1 MTRRDIL
8 TAIPTSFHGDG
19 SLDLD
24 GSRSI
29 FRYVADSGNEG
40 AFVLGTT
47 GEFAALAESE
57 FTSLVEAAI
66 EELAPRMRVVV
77 HVGSPSAYQSVRL
90 VRAARE
96 RGAREFA
103 ALTPYY
109 MPVSDEA
116 IFAYFAAIS
125 DAVADGSLF
134 VYIYPKRAGNE
145 VSPELLA
152 RLATLPN
159 VVGAKASELSLEQ
172 IAAYRAVVPDDFVL
186 YTGADRDL
194 VAAGEVGAQGV
205 VSGVSS
211 VLPKPFRALI
221 EAANTGDAEQIAS
234 AQAAVDD
241 VVSVIAGDMPRM
253 KAGLRLLGVAD
264 GRCRMALDE
273 PDEDALAE
281 IRRVIDAYA

>member
-159 VVGAKASELSLEQ
+159 VVGAKASELSLDQ

>member
-47 GEFAALAESE
+47 GEFAALAKSE

>member
-1 MTRRDIL
+1 VTRRDIL

>member
-1 MTRRDIL
+1 VTRRDIL

-159 VVGAKASELSLEQ
+159 VVGAKASELSLDQ

>member
-8 TAIPTSFHGDG
+8 TAIPTSFHRDG
-19 SLDLD
+19 SLDLE

-29 FRYVADSGNEG
+29 FRYVATSGNEG

-47 GEFAALAESE
+47 GEFAAVAEDE
-57 FTSLVEAAI
+57 FDLLVQAAI
-66 EELAPRMRVVV
+66 EELADHMRVVV

-109 MPVSDEA
+109 MPASEDA
-116 IFAYFAAIS
+116 LFAYFS
-125 DAVADGSLF
+125 AVSEAVGDGQLY
-134 VYIYPKRAGNE
+134 VYIYPRRSGNE

-172 IAAYRAVVPDDFVL
+172 IAAYRAVVPDDFVI

-211 VLPKPFRALI
+211 VLPKPFRAL
-221 EAANTGDAEQIAS
+221 AAAADSGDVDAIAA

-241 VVSVIAGDMPRM
+241 VVSVIGGDMPRM
-253 KAGLRLLGVAD
+253 KAGYRLMDVAD
-264 GRCRMALDE
+264 GVCRMALDE
-273 PDEDALAE
+273 PDAAAVAE